1 MTEFGYSRACEEK
14 VMMSGED
21 SCGPF
26 IKMQVLGPPSV
37 ILLGAE
43 PRTPSLS
50 GHRSDSGTSG
60 LRDTFR
66 KRLLLRTWRKLW
78 TRNATKISTYTH
90 QILCPVPGE
99 SRVPPWIPN

>member
-1 MTEFGYSRACEEK
+1 MSEFGYSRACEEK
-14 VMMSGED
+14 VVMSGED

-37 ILLGAE
+37 ILLGAG
-43 PRTPSLS
+43 PQVYQVTAVTLAQ
-50 GHRSDSGTSG
+50 SG

-78 TRNATKISTYTH
+78 TGHATKISTDTH

-99 SRVPPWIPN
+99 SRVSPWIPN